1 MIGEEEVGQNWFIIF
16 NIDMSG
22 EMMPSSHLKYIFYK
36 ILPSTAPDRN

>member
-1 MIGEEEVGQNWFIIF
+1 MIGEKEVGQNWFIIF

-36 ILPSTAPDRN
+36 ILTGTAPDRN